1 MEKHRQIITALVLVE
16 PEDDLIGLALTAM
29 HGAAVRID
37 RGSAAT
43 SDAATMRICREIV
56 EGVERAR
63 TDRHEAAV
71 AMFANTL
78 EPAAA

>member
-1 MEKHRQIITALVLVE
+1 MEKQGQIITALVLVE

-37 RGSAAT
+37 RGVAAT
-43 SDAATMRICREIV
+43 SDASTMRICRRII
-56 EGVERAR
+56 EGMERAR
-63 TDRHEAAV
+63 TDRHEATV
-71 AMFANTL
+71 AMIANTM